1 MALVV
6 SVLGLIR
13 SVLGLIRSCTNVT
26 LFNVINVQFTGHKW
40 RSKYG
45 GGRAGNYVSI
55 LNIVT
60 IRNYGLP
67 LEMSGVR
74 DVEYTGIQSCIFLY
88 IGERKFQGGKT
99 PSQSR
104 HMYNKGKK

>member
-1 MALVV
+1 MKLFVELNNSITLAL
-6 SVLGLIR
+6 R
-13 SVLGLIRSCTNVT
+13 NVT
-26 LFNVINVQFTGHKW
+26 CVHIRYMQMV
-40 RSKYG
+40 YIY

-74 DVEYTGIQSCIFLY
+74 DVEYTELY
-88 IGERKFQGGKT
+88 I
-99 PSQSR
+99 PV
-104 HMYNKGKK
+104 YW

>member
-1 MALVV
+1 MGNYGTCFV
-6 SVLGLIR
+6 SA
-13 SVLGLIRSCTNVT
+13 ST
-26 LFNVINVQFTGHKW
+26 LLFMSHTTSSN
-40 RSKYG
+40 SSPLPG

-74 DVEYTGIQSCIFLY
+74 DVEYTELY
-88 IGERKFQGGKT
+88 I
-99 PSQSR
+99 PV
-104 HMYNKGKK
+104 YW